1 MCDVDRTVI
10 DHLLTEGVDLLSSD
24 RGVDDRATRLTPTP
38 HDAIAYSFQTPE
50 KGKPNAAVILKVRI
64 LDKTRFIIVLE
75 TFAFFLEEKK
85 KVTSVFTPLWYVCM
99 CACVC
104 VEDLT
109 AAPVRGK

>member
-1 MCDVDRTVI
+1 MSLFRI
-10 DHLLTEGVDLLSSD
+10 N
-24 RGVDDRATRLTPTP
+24 TP
-38 HDAIAYSFQTPE
+38 HTHTIHTLHDSIAYSFQTPE

-99 CACVC
+99 YACMCVC
-104 VEDLT
+104 GRPHDRT
-109 AAPVRGK
+109 GKRNALKISPFTPY